1 VDPIDIMMK
10 DTKVTG
16 ETLNQLNDWMEDI
29 YGHQPDES
37 KHSTLGISS
46 EQADALHKLDQMD
59 TDYKIQMEQIED
71 EYKID
76 DVDLDVDT
84 DKFNFEYN
92 L

>member
-59 TDYKIQMEQIED
+59 TD
-71 EYKID
+71 
-76 DVDLDVDT
+76 
-84 DKFNFEYN
+84 
-92 L
+92 